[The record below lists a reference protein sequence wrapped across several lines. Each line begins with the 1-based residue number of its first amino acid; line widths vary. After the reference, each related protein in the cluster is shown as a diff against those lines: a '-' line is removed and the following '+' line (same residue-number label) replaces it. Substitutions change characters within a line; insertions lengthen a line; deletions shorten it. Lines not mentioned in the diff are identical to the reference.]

1 MVTVIVTGTTVV
13 GPFPVPDPLQA
24 ASAGKPVQVKLTA
37 VVKPVEA
44 TMPTVV
50 VPEAPGLA
58 MVMFPGLDT
67 AAKPGVTAK
76 LTDAV
81 LLLVVKLASP

>member
-13 GPFPVPDPLQA
+13 GPLPVPDPLQA
-24 ASAGKPVQVKLTA
+24 ASAGKPLQVKLTA

-50 VPEAPGLA
+50 VPEVPGL
-58 MVMFPGLDT
+58 VIVTFPGLET
-67 AAKPGVTAK
+67 AAKPGCTVKPTGA
-76 LTDAV
+76 A
-81 LLLVVKLASP
+81 LLLGGKLASP